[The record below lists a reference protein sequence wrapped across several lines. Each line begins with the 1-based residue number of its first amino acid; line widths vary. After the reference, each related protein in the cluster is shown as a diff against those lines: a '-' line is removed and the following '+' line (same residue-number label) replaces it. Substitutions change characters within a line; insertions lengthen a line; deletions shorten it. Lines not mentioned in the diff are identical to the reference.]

1 MLVLFRNL
9 IFAPITEEIVFRAV
23 IVATLFIDYKSK
35 KIFVSETYLALVS
48 TIFFGVAHLHHLY
61 EKIRSGEDFVRAITS
76 TLVQFT
82 YTSIFGFIAAILFI
96 RTGSIFPPI
105 ISHIICN
112 FIGLPNLGF
121 LSPPRSNGS
130 NYYSPLYSYRWIL
143 LLLHALGLIIFAKI
157 LFPFTSIDALFS
169 YLHQMIMRAQR
180 EYDTQTAI

>member
-1 MLVLFRNL
+1 MLFRNL

-35 KIFVSETYLALVS
+35 KILVSETYLALVS

-105 ISHIICN
+105 ISYFLQLLLILSVISLDYQILASFHHHDLMEVII
-112 FIGLPNLGF
+112 IHRYTPIDG
-121 LSPPRSNGS
+121 
-130 NYYSPLYSYRWIL
+130 YYSFYML
-143 LLLHALGLIIFAKI
+143 
-157 LFPFTSIDALFS
+157 
-169 YLHQMIMRAQR
+169 
-180 EYDTQTAI
+180 